1 MTACLLRFPSHAL
14 APREAIPRHIHA
26 EPYAAVVLEGGY
38 EEAGEA
44 GRFRVEAGDVLV
56 HAAFSAHW
64 DHAPKGARLLNL
76 PLPADLPVSTVGRL
90 EDPDLVIRLAQ
101 RDPKVA
107 GEALLALFRPLTQKR
122 NDQADSLAETLS
134 GSAGMDLGAWS
145 AAQGIAR
152 QTAFRWFRAAYGVSP
167 TRYRVE
173 ARARRAWR
181 AITTSRDDL
190 AHLAAA
196 LGYAD
201 QAHMTREVSAF
212 TGRTPGAWRAA
223 KRLQPLFKTPGD

>member
-1 MTACLLRFPSHAL
+1 MRAGLLRFPSHAL
-14 APREAIPRHIHA
+14 APSEAIPRHIHA
-26 EPYAAVVLEGGY
+26 EPYAALVLEGGY

-44 GRFRVEAGDVLV
+44 GRFRVEAGDVLA

-64 DHAPKGARLLNL
+64 DHAPNGARLLNL
-76 PLPADLPVSTVGRL
+76 PLPADMPVSTVGRL
-90 EDPDLVIRLAQ
+90 EDTDLVIRLAL
-101 RDPKVA
+101 RDPKAA
-107 GEALLALFRPLTQKR
+107 GEALLTLFRPLTQR
-122 NDQADSLAETLS
+122 RSDPADSLAMTLS
-134 GSAGMDLGAWS
+134 TPTAIELGAWC

-190 AHLAAA
+190 AHIAAG

-201 QAHMTREVSAF
+201 QSHMTREVSAF
-212 TGRTPGAWRAA
+212 TGRTPGAWRAVNSV
-223 KRLQPLFKTPGD
+223 QPLFKTPAG

>member
-1 MTACLLRFPSHAL
+1 M
-14 APREAIPRHIHA
+14 PRHFHA
-26 EPYAAVVLEGGY
+26 APYAALVLDGGY

-44 GRFRVEAGDVLV
+44 GRFRVEAGDVLA

-76 PLPADLPVSTVGRL
+76 PLPADVPASMHGRL
-90 EDPDLVIRLAQ
+90 DDPDLVLRLAG
-101 RDPKVA
+101 RDPRAA
-107 GEALLALFRPLTQKR
+107 GEALLAMFRPLAHR
-122 NDQADSLAETLS
+122 HDDPADSLASTLS
-134 GSAGMDLGAWS
+134 APAALDLRSWS
-145 AAQGIAR
+145 VAHGIAR

-181 AITTSRDDL
+181 AITGSGDDL
-190 AHLAAA
+190 AHLAAD

-201 QAHMTREVSAF
+201 QAHMTREIKAF

-223 KRLQPLFKTPGD
+223 AVLQPSFKTPAG

>member
-14 APREAIPRHIHA
+14 GPREAIPRHIHA

-44 GRFRVEAGDVLV
+44 GRFCVEAGDVLA

-101 RDPKVA
+101 RDPRAA

-134 GSAGMDLGAWS
+134 ASAGMDLGTWS
-145 AAQGIAR
+145 SAQGIAR

-201 QAHMTREVSAF
+201 QAHLIRVFAHVVGAPPASYQRETTS
-212 TGRTPGAWRAA
+212 RR
-223 KRLQPLFKTPGD
+223 